1 MRIYIASKYQKHI
14 IINREITDVLTK
26 NGFEVF
32 LQESINNNGISIE
45 QMKKVGLICY
55 KEIEKSDVLLVVSPY
70 KRSVSAEIGYAIRKK
85 LFEKQ
90 IQNFN
95 QYQFINLMC
104 KEIVSLYKDRLKT
117 LSSFE
122 SVFLIFYC
130 NTNEPMNRRYRNVI
144 LTDIFNMRLNVPSGT
159 QP

>member
-1 MRIYIASKYQKHI
+1 MRIYIASKCQKHI

-90 IQNFN
+90 IKIILFRIQDDESEIEDSEAMIVPFLD
-95 QYQFINLMC
+95 YFIDDYINGD
-104 KEIVSLYKDRLKT
+104 KTVAYKKLLDYL
-117 LSSFE
+117 F
-122 SVFLIFYC
+122 
-130 NTNEPMNRRYRNVI
+130 
-144 LTDIFNMRLNVPSGT
+144 RLNNSKS
-159 QP
+159 

>member
-1 MRIYIASKYQKHI
+1 MRIYIASKYQKHT
-14 IINREITDVLTK
+14 IINREITDLLTK

-32 LQESINNNGISIE
+32 LPESINNNGIGIE

-90 IQNFN
+90 INIILFRIQDDESEIEDSEAMIVPFLD
-95 QYQFINLMC
+95 YFIDDYINGD
-104 KEIVSLYKDRLKT
+104 KTVAYKKLLDYL
-117 LSSFE
+117 F
-122 SVFLIFYC
+122 
-130 NTNEPMNRRYRNVI
+130 
-144 LTDIFNMRLNVPSGT
+144 RLNNSKS
-159 QP
+159 

>member
-90 IQNFN
+90 IKIILFRIQDDESEIEDSEAMIVPFLD
-95 QYQFINLMC
+95 YFIDDYINGD
-104 KEIVSLYKDRLKT
+104 KTVAYKKLLDYL
-117 LSSFE
+117 F
-122 SVFLIFYC
+122 
-130 NTNEPMNRRYRNVI
+130 
-144 LTDIFNMRLNVPSGT
+144 RLNNSKS
-159 QP
+159 

>member
-1 MRIYIASKYQKHI
+1 MRIYIASKYQKHT
-14 IINREITDVLTK
+14 IINREITDLLTK

-32 LQESINNNGISIE
+32 LPESINNNGIGIE

-90 IQNFN
+90 IKIILFRIQDDESEIEDSEAMIVPFLD
-95 QYQFINLMC
+95 YFIDDYINGD
-104 KEIVSLYKDRLKT
+104 KTVAYKKLLDYL
-117 LSSFE
+117 F
-122 SVFLIFYC
+122 
-130 NTNEPMNRRYRNVI
+130 
-144 LTDIFNMRLNVPSGT
+144 RLNNSKS
-159 QP
+159 